1 VIYFQVIIIYQLE
14 EDHLSTIK
22 IIRKTYSEFN
32 EIDYQAIMEICDKVF
47 DHGDHVFI
55 NELIRKSPF
64 GEKNTAFLAYDGDR
78 LIGCVHLIDTPMD
91 YFGLEL
97 KSCELGIVATDP
109 DYQKR
114 GISSQL
120 TEQFM
125 NEVKEKG
132 YTSIFI
138 QGIPH
143 FYRKFGFNYAVPMHS
158 AKFTFH
164 NGMVLKQIDHQIH
177 EAKAE
182 DANFIYEKCLEFRKQ
197 KSGIYRYRPQ
207 KLIKHSINDYETP
220 ELKKLYYIVSE
231 NGEKKGYFCLKN
243 DPNHVNLEEISEMTP
258 ELFASVYSFL
268 QEKAGEQNEILL
280 NVPKNISFIDYLES
294 MSELKKGDFDKTI
307 GLLEK
312 DIGEY
317 AWQVLIPDYFRFF
330 QAIRPVLEDNIAHSE
345 FKDRDIQFNFNTYKE
360 LIAFDIRHSK
370 IDLKYKPWT
379 LTWDMNLPPQTAVK
393 IIFDNFTQEELRP
406 VIPDLI
412 IKHQELKQLLKVLF
426 PKHPVHFFGGY

>member
-1 VIYFQVIIIYQLE
+1 M
-14 EDHLSTIK
+14 STIK

-32 EIDYQAIMEICDKVF
+32 ESDYQAIMEICDKVF

-64 GEKNTAFLAYDGDR
+64 GEKNMAFLAYDGDR
-78 LIGCVHLIDTPMD
+78 LIGYVHLIDTPMD

-132 YTSIFI
+132 YNSIFI

-164 NGMVLKQIDHQIH
+164 KGKVPKQSEHRIQA
-177 EAKAE
+177 AKAE
-182 DANFIYEKCLEFRKQ
+182 DTDFIYKKCLELRKQ
-197 KSGIYRYRPQ
+197 KSGIYRYRTK
-207 KLIKHSINDYETP
+207 KLIKHSITDYETP

-231 NGEKKGYFCLKN
+231 NGVKKGYFCLKN
-243 DPNHVNLEEISEMTP
+243 DFQNVILEEISEMTP
-258 ELFASVYSFL
+258 ELYASVYSFL
-268 QEKAGEQNEILL
+268 NEKTEDKNEILL
-280 NVPKNISFIDYLES
+280 NVPKVSLFFDYLER
-294 MSELKKGDFDKTI
+294 LIAQNQGDFEKNI
-307 GLLEK
+307 GVLEK

-330 QAIRPVLEDNIAHSE
+330 QAIKPVLEYNIAKSA
-345 FKDRDIQFNFNTYKE
+345 FKDSVINFDFNTYKE
-360 LIAFDIRHSK
+360 LIEFDIHDSK
-370 IDLKYKPWT
+370 INLKRKPWS
-379 LTWDMNLPPQTAVK
+379 LTWDMNLPPQAAVK
-393 IIFDNFTQEELRP
+393 IIFDNFTQEELLP

-412 IKHQELKQLLKVLF
+412 IKRNELKQLLKVLF

>member
-1 VIYFQVIIIYQLE
+1 VIYFQVLNIQQLE
-14 EDHLSTIK
+14 EDHLSPIK
-22 IIRKTYSEFN
+22 IIRKTYSQFT
-32 EIDYQAIMEICDKVF
+32 EIDYQDIMGICDKVF

-64 GEKNTAFLAYDGDR
+64 GEENVAFLAYDGDR
-78 LIGCVHLIDTPMD
+78 LVGYVHLIDTPMD

-143 FYRKFGFNYAVPMHS
+143 FYRKFGFHYAVPMHS

-164 NGMVLKQIDHQIH
+164 KGKVPKQTDRQIH

-182 DANFIYEKCLEFRKQ
+182 DTDFIYEKGLELRKQ
-197 KSGIYRYRPQ
+197 KSGIYRYRTKQ
-207 KLIKHSINDYETP
+207 LIKHSIVDYETP

-243 DPNHVNLEEISEMTP
+243 DARQLDLEEISEMTP
-258 ELFASVYSFL
+258 DLYDSVFSFL
-268 QEKAGEQNEILL
+268 KEKAGDKNEIRLT
-280 NVPKNISFIDYLES
+280 VPKVSSFIEYLEDVC
-294 MSELKKGDFDKTI
+294 EQKKVKF
-307 GLLEK
+307 EK

-317 AWQVLIPDYFRFF
+317 AWQALIPDYFSFF
-330 QAIRPVLEDNIAHSE
+330 QAIKPVLEHNIAHSA
-345 FKDRDIQFNFNTYKE
+345 FKDSEIHFDFNTYQE
-360 LIAFDIRHSK
+360 RIEFDIDDSK
-370 IDLKYKPWT
+370 INLKRKPWT
-379 LTWDMNLPPQTAVK
+379 LTWDMNLPPQAAVK
-393 IIFDNFTQEELRP
+393 IIFDNFTQEELLP
-406 VIPDLI
+406 VLPDLI
-412 IKHQELKQLLKVLF
+412 IKRKELKQLLKVLF